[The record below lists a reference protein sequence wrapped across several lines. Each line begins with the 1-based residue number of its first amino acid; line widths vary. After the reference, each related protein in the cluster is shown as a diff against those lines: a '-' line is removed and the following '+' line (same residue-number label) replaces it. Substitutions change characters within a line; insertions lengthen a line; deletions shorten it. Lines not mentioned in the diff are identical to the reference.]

1 MPKKI
6 ISTPAGA
13 EIAHSH
19 QAWENPYRGP
29 AVKFARHQFHIDPL
43 ARNVPQ
49 LQCFSHRYTR
59 VFLTVR
65 RRDRKRYYDLFSIV
79 PRTRCTREM
88 HGLGLSCLARRGT
101 VASAGRRLI
110 GQYSASLGTG
120 RRGMVSFASTCG
132 CVYLRTSKSAI
143 RHLLY

>member
-49 LQCFSHRYTR
+49 LQCFSHRYAQ
-59 VFLTVR
+59 VFLAVR
-65 RRDRKRYYDLFSIV
+65 GRDRKRYHDLFSIV
-79 PRTRCTREM
+79 RGR
-88 HGLGLSCLARRGT
+88 LGDALEKCADSDFRVPL
-101 VASAGRRLI
+101 VV
-110 GQYSASLGTG
+110 GQ
-120 RRGMVSFASTCG
+120 
-132 CVYLRTSKSAI
+132 
-143 RHLLY
+143 